1 MLLTSVWSYFL
12 FRFWLHLRMETTS
25 PRTADDSYDEYDA
38 TLDADASLVDWTAV
52 PLAIEPAISP
62 TKTQAHTPE
71 NGISGRNSSPGTSDD
86 YGEDDY
92 DDSFLVQLTQLE
104 ANSMFFAYCG
114 TF

>member
-1 MLLTSVWSYFL
+1 
-12 FRFWLHLRMETTS
+12 METTS
-25 PRTADDSYDEYDA
+25 PRAADDSYDEYDA

-52 PLAIEPAISP
+52 PLAIERTISP
-62 TKTQAHTPE
+62 TNTHAHTDPE
-71 NGISGRNSSPGTSDD
+71 NGISRRNSSPGTSDD

-104 ANSMFFAYCG
+104 ANSMSFAYCG